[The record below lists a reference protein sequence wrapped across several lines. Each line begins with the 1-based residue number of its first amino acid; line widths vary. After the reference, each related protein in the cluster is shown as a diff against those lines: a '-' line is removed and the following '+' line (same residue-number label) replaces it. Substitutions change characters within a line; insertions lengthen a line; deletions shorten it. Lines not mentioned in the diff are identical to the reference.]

1 MCLNIQKEHVK
12 VVVEEQHI
20 VQQEQERAMELEC
33 ELDHH
38 HLGLYL
44 YLYLYFY
51 LYHAE
56 EEEAKQLIDASNDQE
71 DDCIQDQVY
80 VEHY

>member
-1 MCLNIQKEHVK
+1 M
-12 VVVEEQHI
+12 VEEQHI
-20 VQQEQERAMELEC
+20 VQQKQERAIELEC
-33 ELDHH
+33 ELNH

-44 YLYLYFY
+44 YLY